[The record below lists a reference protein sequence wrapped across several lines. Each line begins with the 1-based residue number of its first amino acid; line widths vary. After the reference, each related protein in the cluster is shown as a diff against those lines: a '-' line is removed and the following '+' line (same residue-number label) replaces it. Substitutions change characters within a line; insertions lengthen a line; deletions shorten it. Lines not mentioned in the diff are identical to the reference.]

1 MIFILIVE
9 LRGRGGP
16 PVDTETPFAFLFDH
30 SGGVDS
36 RKAHEE
42 DAETLA
48 SQRLASRERSN
59 LDLECLSRVTLFE
72 KWLAERWIV

>member
-1 MIFILIVE
+1 MLVVE

-16 PVDTETPFAFLFDH
+16 RVDTETPFAFLFHH

-48 SQRLASRERSN
+48 SQRLASREHSD
-59 LDLECLSRVTLFE
+59 LDLECLSRVALFE